1 MSVNNLKVNISNF
14 KSIESKNISFKNEM
28 RLVKGG
34 SGTGK
39 STILDAIMYAITGHP
54 KTCKPLGTNKAT
66 KVELEFDH
74 NSKHI
79 KITRSTRP
87 CRLTLARGD
96 DPLIE
101 DDEAQACINAIFGS
115 SFDVV
120 SHLPQD
126 SSSAFIRQ
134 RPQEKLDF
142 LEQSVC
148 GNQAAQAKKQAKLHL
163 RECKT
168 NVARCEAEYETRE
181 RDLKQ
186 FRMID
191 KPIQKLPERPTE
203 KTIELVAAEKAKN
216 RKHVNRVRDEIEC
229 LESEENTLRKNAEK
243 FKDEQIRKKAL
254 KSEIEDLEKR
264 LNDKASDLGIET
276 LSDDTI
282 DECVNQSR
290 DAVLASQKMRDLKR
304 SLPDFCSEQ
313 SDIEKNNEAW
323 HKKQVRKLK
332 DLDTELAYV
341 QSKECYTLDCPSCSS
356 KISFNT
362 QTEVASICEAKSSC
376 EVASSRTASSIM
388 RDKSRIEAKIE
399 LRKKDT
405 LRALKVWEQI
415 NELDAEWGHC
425 ELSDASGISE
435 VHQDA
440 TKIQSD
446 WKRLNK
452 KKARLNTLKNTTDPT
467 ENIEKRLSEIMKD
480 LHCKKRELRLHNT
493 AWDTADQ
500 ELQTL
505 QLWDKSVQEHNSKMQ
520 EWERQV
526 NHKKDLVKRRDEASI
541 KLKSACESLKG
552 AEELKQAIA
561 KAESL
566 AITNIVDK
574 INETAAKHLD
584 DMFVD
589 DPIDVHLQT
598 FTQAKTGKK
607 KIKPEIRAHIQ
618 YKENEMKLNGLS
630 GGEKARVAIAFNLA
644 LCEIFDSP
652 IVMLDEVTANL
663 DADLAETVC
672 ECVKQAAPDKIVLVV
687 AHQCVDGIFD
697 SILHMQ

>member
-1 MSVNNLKVNISNF
+1 
-14 KSIESKNISFKNEM
+14 
-28 RLVKGG
+28 
-34 SGTGK
+34 
-39 STILDAIMYAITGHP
+39 
-54 KTCKPLGTNKAT
+54 
-66 KVELEFDH
+66 
-74 NSKHI
+74 
-79 KITRSTRP
+79 
-87 CRLTLARGD
+87 
-96 DPLIE
+96 
-101 DDEAQACINAIFGS
+101 
-115 SFDVV
+115 
-120 SHLPQD
+120 
-126 SSSAFIRQ
+126 
-134 RPQEKLDF
+134 
-142 LEQSVC
+142 
-148 GNQAAQAKKQAKLHL
+148 
-163 RECKT
+163 
-168 NVARCEAEYETRE
+168 
-181 RDLKQ
+181 
-186 FRMID
+186 
-191 KPIQKLPERPTE
+191 
-203 KTIELVAAEKAKN
+203 
-216 RKHVNRVRDEIEC
+216 
-229 LESEENTLRKNAEK
+229 
-243 FKDEQIRKKAL
+243 
-254 KSEIEDLEKR
+254 
-264 LNDKASDLGIET
+264 
-276 LSDDTI
+276 
-282 DECVNQSR
+282 
-290 DAVLASQKMRDLKR
+290 
-304 SLPDFCSEQ
+304 
-313 SDIEKNNEAW
+313 
-323 HKKQVRKLK
+323 
-332 DLDTELAYV
+332 
-341 QSKECYTLDCPSCSS
+341 
-356 KISFNT
+356 
-362 QTEVASICEAKSSC
+362 
-376 EVASSRTASSIM
+376 M

-405 LRALKVWEQI
+405 HRALKVWEQI
-415 NELDAEWGHC
+415 NELDAEWGHG

-435 VHQDA
+435 GHQDA

-452 KKARLNTLKNTTDPT
+452 KKTRINTLKNTTDPT

-480 LHCKKRELRLHNT
+480 LHCKKRELRVHND

-526 NHKKDLVKRRDEASI
+526 NRKKDLMKRRDEASI

-574 INETAAKHLD
+574 INENAAKYLD
-584 DMFVD
+584 EMFVD